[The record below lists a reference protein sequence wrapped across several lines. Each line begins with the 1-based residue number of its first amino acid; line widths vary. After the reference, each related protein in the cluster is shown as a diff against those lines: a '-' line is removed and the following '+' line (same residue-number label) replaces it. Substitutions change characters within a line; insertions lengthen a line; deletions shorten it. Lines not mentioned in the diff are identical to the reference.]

1 MRLCVR
7 AAGAWRLLPVLVLLT
22 VLHVKADPQ
31 QPKERHYYI
40 AAVEIDWDYAGNDT
54 HRSGP
59 TYKKVV
65 FREYDDKDFR
75 QPKPHPS
82 WLGLL
87 GPTLRAQEGETIV
100 VTFRNLATAPHSIHP
115 HGIAYGKQSEGA
127 NYFDNTSQKEK
138 EDDIVRPNSQHVYY
152 WEVTKEVSPQPSDPS
167 CLTYTYISHKNVV
180 EDYNSGLIGA
190 LLICKPGTLDESG
203 KQVGVYHEYVFLF
216 GVFDENESK
225 YKPKGHANH
234 VKYTINGYT
243 MGSLPDVSM
252 CAYASVSLHLVGM
265 SSEPEVFSVHMN
277 GQVLQQTGHKVS
289 SVGLISGSS
298 ATASMV
304 ALHTGRWLLSS
315 HTIKHMEA
323 GMHGFVDVKKCDNF
337 QAPQRKMTIEQK
349 RQSREWTYYIAAE
362 EIIWDYAPNM
372 PEHIDEDFTLQYLR
386 QSPTR
391 IGGKYKKAVYTL
403 FNNESFT
410 ERLESK
416 QRKNEL
422 GILGPVIKAQIRDVI
437 KIVFKNMAS
446 RPYSIYPHGLTIEKS
461 DEGVNYPAGG
471 NQSHG
476 VQPGE
481 THTYIWRVVDED
493 QPLEGDSRCLTRLYH
508 SAVDT
513 PRDIASGLIGQILI
527 CKSRSL
533 NIRGVQ
539 LKADK
544 EQHAMLAV
552 FDENK
557 SWYLDENIRQYCDR
571 SKVNKADPDFYKSNV
586 MHSINGY
593 VFESGPLLGFCNGEI
608 ATWHVSSIGA
618 QDYIQTATFYGHTF
632 EVNGRTE
639 DFLSLY
645 PMTGETITMNM
656 DNIGVWLM
664 ASLNS
669 HETTK
674 AMRVKFQDVECF
686 RDNLYEYSDESMD
699 FNAWNPK
706 SKDEIKKDEEKP
718 KTVIVTPAEPD
729 IYTDLFADELGLRSM
744 KNQSRASSLEQL
756 DLSFL
761 DYDAVDVPDRDPNIT
776 LNSKEMKKKSET
788 SIPKPSTLNET
799 LISNREEVDELNHT
813 AVNLLNKSM
822 SENTTHVQNSSVPSA
837 FDNSLVYKTENTT
850 LLYSPNKLLNN
861 DSITTESSAFVSNLI
876 NVSVSGN
883 TTVHIA
889 TVLSMVQNV
898 SAEITN
904 HTAVLKETT
913 NLSAALRGDSSSI
926 LDTEKVHVTLTGD
939 NLTSVGMVLAE
950 DFEERLTRGD
960 VFSYSVPQS
969 NSSLNNLH
977 STPEKNATSMP
988 HSLKKED
995 ENNTAANQV
1004 NVSAD
1009 GTNSPLS
1016 IPKAHVEEVNII
1028 SIERSN
1034 LTISE
1039 LEVEATDNKTSDN
1052 DSLITTA
1059 EPFISMANVE
1069 EVKIISIE
1077 KSNLAIS
1084 DLEVEA
1090 TDNTTSYND
1099 SLITPAKPSIPMAD
1113 VVKVS
1118 ISSTE
1123 RSNLTILDLEVE
1135 ATDNTTSDNDSLIT
1149 TAKPS
1154 IPMADVVKVSI
1165 SSTER
1170 SNLTILDLEVE
1181 ATDNTTSDNDSLITT
1196 AEPSTPMADVVKVS
1210 ISSTERSNLTIFEL
1224 EVDSDNDSLVTTV
1237 DPEYGLQMNST
1248 ESVPI
1253 SANSSL
1259 KDVTQVLLGTGPL
1272 QNMTEKTLRS
1282 NLSKEI
1288 SSEIWENV
1296 TALPGELNHTAP
1308 AERLS
1313 NETELYVWSDAVRK
1327 NNSGGAVDSIEEVLI
1342 YLTENKTHVMKTTNV
1357 KMQEHN
1363 WTYEETHQMELMEI
1377 PDYMMKYFGKETP
1390 KTTPPPKKTKKVNL
1404 RQRPQKGQGMKTKRR
1419 KEYKPQAVSGLPFSP
1434 RGFNPGV
1441 TPRGARPLLTQPLSD
1456 EEELINKPVVIGVP
1470 RPDFSDYEL
1479 YVPGDD
1485 PDHLGLEENVKAD
1498 EYEYVTY
1505 KDPYKG
1511 DEDIKNLN
1519 LDDTTKYYLKL
1530 SGPNVKT
1537 YFLSAEEVE
1546 WDYAGYGQRRQ
1557 DESQPNSRET
1567 KFTKVVFRGYMD
1579 SSFSTPDVRGEI
1591 DEHLGILGPV
1601 IKAEVGQSIMVVFR
1615 NKANRPYSLHPN
1627 GVSYTKQT
1635 EGLSYEDG
1643 SKYWYKY
1650 DNEVQPNTTFT
1661 YLWKVNSM
1669 VGPMA
1674 DESHCRTWAYY
1685 SGVNPERDIHSG
1697 LIGPLL
1703 VCREGTLNRESTD
1716 MREFTLLFMTFDESQ
1731 SWYYKEN
1738 HEMMQRKSRR
1748 RFMETNSN
1756 ENLKF
1761 HSINGITYNLK
1772 GLRMYTKQLVCWY
1785 LINMGSP
1792 KDFQSVH
1799 FHGQTFLHK
1808 KTTSYRQA
1816 VYPLLPGSFATLE
1829 MFPSKPGLWQLETEV
1844 GFNQQKGMQTL
1855 FLVLDNECYRP
1866 LGLESGSV
1874 KDSQITA
1881 INTRGN
1887 WKPHL
1892 ARLNNPGKFNA
1903 WSTEQNKSWIQVDF
1917 QRPVVISQVATQGAK
1932 QMFLSQYVVKY
1943 SISYSTDRQ
1952 KWIFY
1957 KGDSRDLRKVFP
1969 GNQDAHT
1976 EKKNILFPPVVGRFI
1991 RLHPIN
1997 WYGKATVRMELFGCE
2012 LDGCSVPLG
2021 MESRL
2026 IKDHQITA
2034 SSTASSWYSGPWKP
2048 SLARLNTQGT
2058 INAWQAKH
2066 GDMNQWLQVEL
2077 PTIKKITGIMTQG
2090 AKSLGKEMYVMSY
2103 ALQYSNNGIHW
2114 NQYTDDESVPFKTFL
2129 GNTSN
2134 NDPVKNYIYPPI
2146 FSRFIRIIPISW
2158 MNSITMRI
2166 ELLGCDFE

>member
-1 MRLCVR
+1 MRLCAR
-7 AAGAWRLLPVLVLLT
+7 AAGAWRLLPVLALLT
-22 VLHVKADPQ
+22 VLHVKADQQ

-54 HRSGP
+54 DRFGP

-100 VTFRNLATAPHSIHP
+100 VTFRNLATEPYSIHP

-138 EDDIVRPNSQHVYY
+138 EDDIVRPNRQHVYS
-152 WEVTKEVSPQPSDPS
+152 WEVTKEVSPQPSDPT
-167 CLTYTYISHKNVV
+167 CLTYTYISHTNVV

-190 LLICKPGTLDESG
+190 LLICKPGSLDESG
-203 KQVGVYHEYVFLF
+203 KQVGFYQEYVFLF

-243 MGSLPDVSM
+243 MGSLPDVSV

-265 SSEPEVFSVHMN
+265 SSEPDVFSVHMN
-277 GQVLQQTGHKVS
+277 GQVLQQSGHKVS

-304 ALHTGRWLLSS
+304 ALHTGHWLLSS

-323 GMHGFVDVKKCDNF
+323 GLHGFVDVKKCDNF
-337 QAPQRKMTIEQK
+337 EAPQRRMTIEQK
-349 RQSREWTYYIAAE
+349 RYSTTWTYYIAAE
-362 EIIWDYAPNM
+362 EIVWDYAPNM
-372 PEHIDEDFTLQYLR
+372 PKHIDEDFTLQYLR
-386 QSPTR
+386 RSPTR
-391 IGGKYKKAVYTL
+391 IGGKYKKAVYSL
-403 FNNESFT
+403 FRNESFT
-410 ERLESK
+410 ERLEPK

-461 DEGVNYPAGG
+461 HEGVNYPAGG

-481 THTYIWRVVDED
+481 THTYIWRVVEEDE
-493 QPLEGDSRCLTRLYH
+493 PLDGDSRCLTRLYH

-513 PRDIASGLIGQILI
+513 VRDIASGLIGQILI
-527 CKSRSL
+527 CKYRSL

-571 SKVNKADPDFYKSNV
+571 SKVNKADLDFYKSNV

-669 HETTK
+669 HGTTK
-674 AMRVKFQDVECF
+674 AMRVKFQDVECY
-686 RDNLYEYSDESMD
+686 RDNLYEYSDVSMD
-699 FNAWNPK
+699 FNEWNPL
-706 SKDEIKKDEEKP
+706 SSAEIKKDEEKP
-718 KTVIVTPAEPD
+718 KPVKPVTSAEPD
-729 IYTDLFADELGLRSM
+729 SYTDMFADELGLRSL
-744 KNQSRASSLEQL
+744 KNPSRASSVEQL

-761 DYDAVDVPDRDPNIT
+761 DYDAVDVPEGDTNIT
-776 LNSKEMKKKSET
+776 PNFKETKNRSET
-788 SIPKPSTLNET
+788 SIPKPNTLNE
-799 LISNREEVDELNHT
+799 ISNWEEVDELNLT
-813 AVNLLNKSM
+813 AVNLLNQSM
-822 SENTTHVQNSSVPSA
+822 SENTTHMQNSSAPSS
-837 FDNSLVYKTENTT
+837 FNNSSVYKTENTT
-850 LLYSPNKLLNN
+850 MFYSPNIFLKN
-861 DSITTESSAFVSNLI
+861 DSITTDSSASVSNLD
-876 NVSVSGN
+876 NVAVSGN
-883 TTVHIA
+883 TSVHNA

-898 SAEITN
+898 STEINN
-904 HTAVLKETT
+904 HTATLQETT
-913 NLSAALRGDSSSI
+913 NLSVALRGDSSSI
-926 LDTEKVHVTLTGD
+926 LETEKVHVTLTGD
-939 NLTSVGMVLAE
+939 NLPSVGVVLVE
-950 DFEERLTRGD
+950 DSEERLTRGD
-960 VFSYSVPQS
+960 VFSYSVPLS
-969 NSSLNNLH
+969 NSSPNNLH
-977 STPEKNATSMP
+977 STPESNATSLS
-988 HSLKKED
+988 HS
-995 ENNTAANQV
+995 N
-1004 NVSAD
+1004 
-1009 GTNSPLS
+1009 
-1016 IPKAHVEEVNII
+1016 
-1028 SIERSN
+1028 
-1034 LTISE
+1034 
-1039 LEVEATDNKTSDN
+1039 
-1052 DSLITTA
+1052 
-1059 EPFISMANVE
+1059 
-1069 EVKIISIE
+1069 
-1077 KSNLAIS
+1077 
-1084 DLEVEA
+1084 
-1090 TDNTTSYND
+1090 
-1099 SLITPAKPSIPMAD
+1099 
-1113 VVKVS
+1113 
-1118 ISSTE
+1118 
-1123 RSNLTILDLEVE
+1123 
-1135 ATDNTTSDNDSLIT
+1135 
-1149 TAKPS
+1149 
-1154 IPMADVVKVSI
+1154 
-1165 SSTER
+1165 
-1170 SNLTILDLEVE
+1170 
-1181 ATDNTTSDNDSLITT
+1181 
-1196 AEPSTPMADVVKVS
+1196 
-1210 ISSTERSNLTIFEL
+1210 
-1224 EVDSDNDSLVTTV
+1224 
-1237 DPEYGLQMNST
+1237 
-1248 ESVPI
+1248 
-1253 SANSSL
+1253 
-1259 KDVTQVLLGTGPL
+1259 
-1272 QNMTEKTLRS
+1272 TLRS
-1282 NLSKEI
+1282 NLSEEI
-1288 SSEIWENV
+1288 SSEIWEN
-1296 TALPGELNHTAP
+1296 
-1308 AERLS
+1308 
-1313 NETELYVWSDAVRK
+1313 TELYLTSETLRK
-1327 NNSGGAVDSIEEVLI
+1327 NNSEELSALDSIEEVLI
-1342 YLTENKTHVMKTTNV
+1342 YLTENKTHVIKTTNV
-1357 KMQEHN
+1357 KTQGHN
-1363 WTYEETHQMELMEI
+1363 WTYEGTHQMESVEI
-1377 PDYMMKYFGKETP
+1377 LDYMMKYIGKETP
-1390 KTTPPPKKTKKVNL
+1390 KTTPTPKKIKKVHL

-1419 KEYKPQAVSGLPFSP
+1419 KEYKPQAKSGLPFSP
-1434 RGFNPGV
+1434 RGFNPGI
-1441 TPRGARPLLTQPLSD
+1441 TPRGARPLSSQTVSD
-1456 EEELINKPVVIGVP
+1456 EEELINEPVVIGVP

-1498 EYEYVTY
+1498 EYEYVSHI
-1505 KDPYKG
+1505 DPYQN
-1511 DEDIKNLN
+1511 DVDIKNLN
-1519 LDDTTKYYLKL
+1519 LDDTAKYYLKL

-1537 YFLSAEEVE
+1537 YFLAAEEVE
-1546 WDYAGYGQRRQ
+1546 WDYAGYGQRRPE
-1557 DESQPNSRET
+1557 ESQPNSRET

-1579 SSFSTPDVRGEI
+1579 SSFSTPDFRGEL

-1669 VGPMA
+1669 VGPMP

-1703 VCREGTLNRESTD
+1703 VCREGTLDKTLND

-1738 HEMMQRKSRR
+1738 QEMMQRKSRR
-1748 RFMETNSN
+1748 RLMDTNPN
-1756 ENLKF
+1756 DKFKF

-1829 MFPSKPGLWQLETEV
+1829 MYPSKPGLWQLETEV
-1844 GFNQQKGMQTL
+1844 SFNQEKGMQTL

-1874 KDSQITA
+1874 NDNQITA
-1881 INTRGN
+1881 INTRGTVATH
-1887 WKPHL
+1887 PY
-1892 ARLNNPGKFNA
+1892 
-1903 WSTEQNKSWIQVDF
+1903 VDF
-1917 QRPVVISQVATQGAK
+1917 QRPVVISQVATQGAR
-1932 QMFLSQYVVKY
+1932 QMLYSQYVVKY
-1943 SISYSTDRQ
+1943 AISYSTDRQ

-1957 KGDSRDLRKVFP
+1957 KGDSRDLRKVFS
-1969 GNQDAHT
+1969 GNQEAYE
-1976 EKKNILFPPVVGRFI
+1976 EKKNIFFPPVVGRFI
-1991 RLHPIN
+1991 RLHPID
-1997 WYGKATVRMELFGCE
+1997 WYSKATVRMEFYGCE

-2026 IKDHQITA
+2026 IEDHQITA
-2034 SSTASSWYSGPWKP
+2034 SSTATSWYSGPWRP

-2058 INAWQAKH
+2058 INAWQAKN
-2066 GDMNQWLQVEL
+2066 MNQWLQVEL
-2077 PTIKKITGIMTQG
+2077 PKIKKITGIMTQG

-2103 ALQYSNNGIHW
+2103 ALQYSTNGINW
-2114 NQYTDDESVPFKTFL
+2114 NQYTDDESIPSKTFL
-2129 GNTSN
+2129 GNTNN
-2134 NDPVKNYIYPPI
+2134 NDHVKNYIYPPI

>member
-1 MRLCVR
+1 NMSTLKNNDKNQTLCISLC
-7 AAGAWRLLPVLVLLT
+7 LLILSPFSFLSSS
-22 VLHVKADPQ
+22 A
-31 QPKERHYYI
+31 
-40 AAVEIDWDYAGNDT
+40 
-54 HRSGP
+54 
-59 TYKKVV
+59 
-65 FREYDDKDFR
+65 
-75 QPKPHPS
+75 
-82 WLGLL
+82 GLL

-100 VTFRNLATAPHSIHP
+100 VTFRNLATEPYSIHP

-138 EDDIVRPNSQHVYY
+138 EDDIVRPNRQHVYS
-152 WEVTKEVSPQPSDPS
+152 WEVTKEVSPQPSDPT
-167 CLTYTYISHKNVV
+167 CLTYTYISHTNVV

-190 LLICKPGTLDESG
+190 LLICKPGSLDESG
-203 KQVGVYHEYVFLF
+203 KQVGFYQEYVFLF

-225 YKPKGHANH
+225 RSPNVQQNNSKIKHTQVAN
-234 VKYTINGYT
+234 GF
-243 MGSLPDVSM
+243 SLLCPDVSV

-265 SSEPEVFSVHMN
+265 SSEPDVFSVHMN
-277 GQVLQQTGHKVS
+277 GQVLQQSGHKVS

-304 ALHTGRWLLSS
+304 ALHTGHWLLSS
-315 HTIKHMEA
+315 HTIKHME
-323 GMHGFVDVKKCDNF
+323 GMWFCTR
-337 QAPQRKMTIEQK
+337 ATPQRRMTIEQK
-349 RQSREWTYYIAAE
+349 RYSTTWTYYIAAE
-362 EIIWDYAPNM
+362 EIVWDYAPNM
-372 PEHIDEDFTLQYLR
+372 PKHIDDSVHYLR
-386 QSPTR
+386 RSPTR
-391 IGGKYKKAVYTL
+391 IGGKYKKAVYSL
-403 FNNESFT
+403 FRNESFT
-410 ERLESK
+410 ERLEPK

-446 RPYSIYPHGLTIEKS
+446 RPYSIYPHGLTIE
-461 DEGVNYPAGG
+461 N
-471 NQSHG
+471 NTWSHG

-481 THTYIWRVVDED
+481 THTYIWRVVEEDE
-493 QPLEGDSRCLTRLYH
+493 PLDGDSRCLTRLYH

-513 PRDIASGLIGQILI
+513 VRDIASGLIGQILI
-527 CKSRSL
+527 CKYRSL

-571 SKVNKADPDFYKSNV
+571 SKVNKADLDFYKSNV

-669 HETTK
+669 HGTTK
-674 AMRVKFQDVECF
+674 AMRVKFQDVECY
-686 RDNLYEYSDESMD
+686 RDNLYEYSDVSMD
-699 FNAWNPK
+699 FNEWNPL
-706 SKDEIKKDEEKP
+706 SSAEIKKDEEKP
-718 KTVIVTPAEPD
+718 KPVKPVTSAEPD
-729 IYTDLFADELGLRSM
+729 SYTDMFADELGLRSL
-744 KNQSRASSLEQL
+744 KNPSRASSVEQL

-761 DYDAVDVPDRDPNIT
+761 DYDAVDVPEGDTNIT
-776 LNSKEMKKKSET
+776 PNFKETKNRSET
-788 SIPKPSTLNET
+788 SIPKPNTLNE
-799 LISNREEVDELNHT
+799 ISNWEEVDELNLT
-813 AVNLLNKSM
+813 AVNLLNQSM
-822 SENTTHVQNSSVPSA
+822 
-837 FDNSLVYKTENTT
+837 K
-850 LLYSPNKLLNN
+850 
-861 DSITTESSAFVSNLI
+861 
-876 NVSVSGN
+876 
-883 TTVHIA
+883 
-889 TVLSMVQNV
+889 
-898 SAEITN
+898 
-904 HTAVLKETT
+904 
-913 NLSAALRGDSSSI
+913 
-926 LDTEKVHVTLTGD
+926 
-939 NLTSVGMVLAE
+939 
-950 DFEERLTRGD
+950 
-960 VFSYSVPQS
+960 
-969 NSSLNNLH
+969 
-977 STPEKNATSMP
+977 
-988 HSLKKED
+988 
-995 ENNTAANQV
+995 
-1004 NVSAD
+1004 
-1009 GTNSPLS
+1009 
-1016 IPKAHVEEVNII
+1016 
-1028 SIERSN
+1028 
-1034 LTISE
+1034 
-1039 LEVEATDNKTSDN
+1039 
-1052 DSLITTA
+1052 
-1059 EPFISMANVE
+1059 
-1069 EVKIISIE
+1069 
-1077 KSNLAIS
+1077 
-1084 DLEVEA
+1084 
-1090 TDNTTSYND
+1090 
-1099 SLITPAKPSIPMAD
+1099 
-1113 VVKVS
+1113 
-1118 ISSTE
+1118 
-1123 RSNLTILDLEVE
+1123 RSNLTILDLEV
-1135 ATDNTTSDNDSLIT
+1135 
-1149 TAKPS
+1149 KG
-1154 IPMADVVKVSI
+1154 
-1165 SSTER
+1165 
-1170 SNLTILDLEVE
+1170 
-1181 ATDNTTSDNDSLITT
+1181 TDNTTSDNDSLITT
-1196 AEPSTPMADVVKVS
+1196 AEPSIPMADVVEVS
-1210 ISSTERSNLTIFEL
+1210 INSTERSNLIIFEM
-1224 EVDSDNDSLVTTV
+1224 EVESDNDSLVTAA

-1259 KDVTQVLLGTGPL
+1259 DDVTHVLLKTGPL
-1272 QNMTEKTLRS
+1272 HNVTENTLRS
-1282 NLSKEI
+1282 NLSEEI

-1296 TALPGELNHTAP
+1296 TAFPGELNHTSP

-1313 NETELYVWSDAVRK
+1313 NETELYLTSETLRK
-1327 NNSGGAVDSIEEVLI
+1327 NNSEELSALDSIEEVLI
-1342 YLTENKTHVMKTTNV
+1342 YLTENKTHVIKTTNV
-1357 KMQEHN
+1357 KTQGHN
-1363 WTYEETHQMELMEI
+1363 WTYEGTHQMESVEI
-1377 PDYMMKYFGKETP
+1377 LDYMMKYIGKETP
-1390 KTTPPPKKTKKVNL
+1390 KTTPTPKKIKKVHL

-1419 KEYKPQAVSGLPFSP
+1419 KEYKPQAKSGLPFSP
-1434 RGFNPGV
+1434 RGFNPGI
-1441 TPRGARPLLTQPLSD
+1441 TPRGARPLSSQTVSD
-1456 EEELINKPVVIGVP
+1456 EEELINEPVVIGVP

-1498 EYEYVTY
+1498 EYEYVSHI
-1505 KDPYKG
+1505 DPYQN
-1511 DEDIKNLN
+1511 DVDIKNLN
-1519 LDDTTKYYLKL
+1519 LDDTAKYYLKL

-1537 YFLSAEEVE
+1537 YFLAAEEVE
-1546 WDYAGYGQRRQ
+1546 WDYAGYGQRRPE
-1557 DESQPNSRET
+1557 ESQPNSRET

-1579 SSFSTPDVRGEI
+1579 SSFSTPDFRGEL

-1669 VGPMA
+1669 VGPMP

-1703 VCREGTLNRESTD
+1703 VCREGTLDKTLND

-1738 HEMMQRKSRR
+1738 QEMMQRKSRR
-1748 RFMETNSN
+1748 RLMDTNPN
-1756 ENLKF
+1756 DKFKF

-1829 MFPSKPGLWQLETEV
+1829 MYPSKPGLWQLETEV
-1844 GFNQQKGMQTL
+1844 SFNQEKGMQTL

-1874 KDSQITA
+1874 NDNQITA
-1881 INTRGN
+1881 INTRGS

-1892 ARLNNPGKFNA
+1892 ARLNNLGKFNA

-1917 QRPVVISQVATQGAK
+1917 QRPVVISQVATQGAR
-1932 QMFLSQYVVKY
+1932 QMLYSQYVVKY
-1943 SISYSTDRQ
+1943 AISYSTDRQ

-1957 KGDSRDLRKVFP
+1957 KGDKVCYHHLSASP
-1969 GNQDAHT
+1969 
-1976 EKKNILFPPVVGRFI
+1976 EKKNIFFPPVVGRFI
-1991 RLHPIN
+1991 RLHPID
-1997 WYGKATVRMELFGCE
+1997 WYSKATVRMEFYGCE

-2026 IKDHQITA
+2026 IEDHQITA
-2034 SSTASSWYSGPWKP
+2034 SSTATSWYSGPWRP

-2066 GDMNQWLQVEL
+2066 ENMNQWLQVEL
-2077 PTIKKITGIMTQG
+2077 PKIKKITGIMTQG

-2103 ALQYSNNGIHW
+2103 ALQYSTNGINW
-2114 NQYTDDESVPFKTFL
+2114 NQYTDDESIPSKTFL
-2129 GNTSN
+2129 GNTNN
-2134 NDPVKNYIYPPI
+2134 NDHVKNYIYPPI

>member
-1 MRLCVR
+1 MRLCAR
-7 AAGAWRLLPVLVLLT
+7 AAGAWCLLPVLALLT
-22 VLHVKADPQ
+22 VLHVKADQQ

-54 HRSGP
+54 DRLGP

-100 VTFRNLATAPHSIHP
+100 VTFRNLATKPYSIHP

-138 EDDIVRPNSQHVYY
+138 EDDVVRPNHQHVYY
-152 WEVTKEVSPQPSDPS
+152 WEVTKEVSPQPSDPT
-167 CLTYTYISHKNVV
+167 CLTYTYISHTNVV

-190 LLICKPGTLDESG
+190 LLICKPGSLDESG
-203 KQVGVYHEYVFLF
+203 KQVGVYQEYVFLF

-243 MGSLPDVSM
+243 MGSLPDVSV

-277 GQVLQQTGHKVS
+277 GQVLQQSGHKVS
-289 SVGLISGSS
+289 SVGVISGSS

-323 GMHGFVDVKKCDNF
+323 GLHGFVDVTKCDNF
-337 QAPQRKMTIEQK
+337 KAPQRRMTTEQK
-349 RQSREWTYYIAAE
+349 RYSTTWTYYIAAE
-362 EIIWDYAPNM
+362 EIVWDYAPNM

-403 FNNESFT
+403 FRNESFT
-410 ERLESK
+410 ERLEPK

-461 DEGVNYPAGG
+461 HEGVNYPAGG

-481 THTYIWRVVDED
+481 THTYIWRVVEEDE
-493 QPLEGDSRCLTRLYH
+493 PLEGDSRCLTRLYH

-513 PRDIASGLIGQILI
+513 VRDIASGLIGQILI
-527 CKSRSL
+527 CKYRSL

-571 SKVNKADPDFYKSNV
+571 SKINKADPDFYKSNV

-669 HETTK
+669 HGTTK

-699 FNAWNPK
+699 FNAWNPL
-706 SKDEIKKDEEKP
+706 SLDEIKKDEEKP
-718 KTVIVTPAEPD
+718 KPVKPVTPAEPD
-729 IYTDLFADELGLRSM
+729 SYTDMFADELGLRSL
-744 KNQSRASSLEQL
+744 KNQSRASSVEQL

-761 DYDAVDVPDRDPNIT
+761 DYDAVDVPEGDTNIT
-776 LNSKEMKKKSET
+776 PNFKETKNRSET
-788 SIPKPSTLNET
+788 SIPKPNTLNET
-799 LISNREEVDELNHT
+799 LISNWEEVDELNLT
-813 AVNLLNKSM
+813 AVNLLNQSM
-822 SENTTHVQNSSVPSA
+822 SENTTHMQNSSAPSS
-837 FDNSLVYKTENTT
+837 FDNSTVYKTENTT
-850 LLYSPNKLLNN
+850 HYSPNIFLNN
-861 DSITTESSAFVSNLI
+861 DSITTDSSASVSNLD
-876 NVSVSGN
+876 NVTVSGN
-883 TTVHIA
+883 TTVHNA
-889 TVLSMVQNV
+889 TVSSMVQNV
-898 SAEITN
+898 STEITN
-904 HTAVLKETT
+904 HTATLQETT
-913 NLSAALRGDSSSI
+913 NLSVALRGDSSSI
-926 LDTEKVHVTLTGD
+926 LETEKVHVTLTGD
-939 NLTSVGMVLAE
+939 NLPSVSVVLVE
-950 DFEERLTRGD
+950 DSEERLARGD
-960 VFSYSVPQS
+960 VFSYSVSLS
-969 NSSLNNLH
+969 NSSPNNLH
-977 STPEKNATSMP
+977 STPESNATSLS
-988 HSLKKED
+988 HSVKKED
-995 ENNTAANQV
+995 ENQTAANHV

-1009 GTNSPLS
+1009 ATNPPLS
-1016 IPKAHVEEVNII
+1016 IPMADVEEVNIT

-1039 LEVEATDNKTSDN
+1039 LKVEATDNKTSDN
-1052 DSLITTA
+1052 DSLITA
-1059 EPFISMANVE
+1059 AKMFISMADVE
-1069 EVKIISIE
+1069 EVNIISIE
-1077 KSNLAIS
+1077 RSNLA
-1084 DLEVEA
+1084 
-1090 TDNTTSYND
+1090 
-1099 SLITPAKPSIPMAD
+1099 
-1113 VVKVS
+1113 
-1118 ISSTE
+1118 
-1123 RSNLTILDLEVE
+1123 ILDLEVE
-1135 ATDNTTSDNDSLIT
+1135 ATDKETSDINPIIT
-1149 TAKPS
+1149 AAELFV
-1154 IPMADVVKVSI
+1154 PMADVEEVNIISI
-1165 SSTER
+1165 ER

-1196 AEPSTPMADVVKVS
+1196 AEPSIPMADVVEVS
-1210 ISSTERSNLTIFEL
+1210 INSTERSNLITFEL
-1224 EVDSDNDSLVTTV
+1224 EVESDNDSLVTAA

-1259 KDVTQVLLGTGPL
+1259 ENVTHVLLKTGPL
-1272 QNMTEKTLRS
+1272 HNVTENTLRS
-1282 NLSKEI
+1282 NLSEEI

-1296 TALPGELNHTAP
+1296 TAFPGELNHTSP

-1313 NETELYVWSDAVRK
+1313 NETELYLTSETVRK
-1327 NNSGGAVDSIEEVLI
+1327 NNSEELSALDSIEEVLI
-1342 YLTENKTHVMKTTNV
+1342 YLTENKTHVIKTTNV
-1357 KMQEHN
+1357 KTQGHN
-1363 WTYEETHQMELMEI
+1363 WTYEGTHQMESVEI
-1377 PDYMMKYFGKETP
+1377 PDYMMKYIGKQTP
-1390 KTTPPPKKTKKVNL
+1390 KTTPTPKKIKKVHL

-1419 KEYKPQAVSGLPFSP
+1419 KEYKPQAKSGLPFSP
-1434 RGFNPGV
+1434 RGFNPGI
-1441 TPRGARPLLTQPLSD
+1441 TPRGARPLSSQPVSD
-1456 EEELINKPVVIGVP
+1456 EEELINEPVVIGVP

-1485 PDHLGLEENVKAD
+1485 PDHVGLEENVKAD
-1498 EYEYVTY
+1498 EYEYVSHI
-1505 KDPYKG
+1505 DPYKG
-1511 DEDIKNLN
+1511 DVDIKNLN

-1537 YFLSAEEVE
+1537 YFLAAEEVE
-1546 WDYAGYGQRRQ
+1546 WDYAGYGQRRPE
-1557 DESQPNSRET
+1557 ESQPNSKVT

-1579 SSFSTPDVRGEI
+1579 SSFSTPDFRGEL

-1601 IKAEVGQSIMVVFR
+1601 LKAEVGQSIMVVFR

-1669 VGPMA
+1669 VGPMP

-1703 VCREGTLNRESTD
+1703 VCREGTLDKTLND

-1738 HEMMQRKSRR
+1738 KEMMQRKSRR
-1748 RFMETNSN
+1748 RLMDSNPN

-1829 MFPSKPGLWQLETEV
+1829 MYPSKPGLWQLETEV
-1844 GFNQQKGMQTL
+1844 SFNQEKGMQTL
-1855 FLVLDNECYRP
+1855 FLVLDKECYRP

-1874 KDSQITA
+1874 KDNQITA
-1881 INTRGN
+1881 INTRGY
-1887 WKPHL
+1887 WMPHL

-1903 WSTEQNKSWIQVDF
+1903 WSTEQNMSWIQVDF
-1917 QRPVVISQVATQGAK
+1917 QRPVVISQVATQGAR
-1932 QMFLSQYVVKY
+1932 QMLYSQYVVKY
-1943 SISYSTDRQ
+1943 AISYSTDRQ

-1957 KGDSRDLRKVFP
+1957 KGDSRDLRKIFS
-1969 GNQDAHT
+1969 GNQEAYE
-1976 EKKNILFPPVVGRFI
+1976 EKKNTFFPPVVGRFI
-1991 RLHPIN
+1991 RLHPID
-1997 WYGKATVRMELFGCE
+1997 WYGKATVRMEFYGCE

-2026 IKDHQITA
+2026 IEDHQITA
-2034 SSTASSWYSGPWKP
+2034 SSTATSWYSGPWRP

-2066 GDMNQWLQVEL
+2066 GNMNQWLQVEL
-2077 PTIKKITGIMTQG
+2077 TKIKKITGIMTQG

-2103 ALQYSNNGIHW
+2103 ALQYSTNGIKW
-2114 NQYTDDESVPFKTFL
+2114 NQYTDDESIPSKTFL
-2129 GNTSN
+2129 GNTNN
-2134 NDPVKNYIYPPI
+2134 NDHVKNYIYPPI
-2146 FSRFIRIIPISW
+2146 FSRFVRIIPISW